1 MMVLTRTT
9 DSLPLAPGR
18 WAILW
23 VAALVVVVLLST
35 WPFNF
40 QNVPADDAA
49 WIAFRDSWGWDSHR
63 GDIAGN
69 VALFVPVGLI
79 GLAAASATKFRP
91 VRVVAMLAVSL
102 AVAVAAQVAQLYL
115 PSRSATLVDVAWNTV
130 GLLAGCG
137 VALLLRMHGT
147 FARGG
152 LADLRLLPAA
162 IVAVWLAYRLA
173 PFVPSVDLQLIKDNL
188 KPLLLHPAPTVPATL
203 GDLAAWLTVA
213 ILLRHALPGRR
224 GDLLMPLLAAGT
236 LVAEVLIVF
245 RDGISANNVG
255 GAAAAIVAW
264 FALLRWLPRP
274 APLVF
279 VALAAAVVLSGLW
292 PFQFSR
298 SDPAPFHWLPFR
310 GILGGSMWVN
320 VLALLEKTFF
330 YAALAYTGW
339 LAFRSWILSA
349 GLGAAVVA
357 AVEGLQRLQ
366 SGHVAELTDPLL
378 VVLACLLFAA
388 LGDPAPTRRETARP
402 AQPPPSPTAPSAG
415 PRRRGL

>member
-1 MMVLTRTT
+1 MI
-9 DSLPLAPGR
+9 LASGPSPHATGR
-18 WAILW
+18 LLSLW
-23 VAALVVVVLLST
+23 VAALAVVVFLST

-40 QNVPADDAA
+40 QSAPAGDAP
-49 WIAFRDSWGWDSHR
+49 WTAFWDSWGWDSHR

-69 VALFVPVGLI
+69 IALFVPVGLI
-79 GLAAASATKFRP
+79 GLAAASATTLRP
-91 VRVVAMLAVSL
+91 VRIVGMLAVSL
-102 AVAVAAQVAQLYL
+102 VMAVAAQVAQLYL

-130 GLLAGCG
+130 GLLAGCS
-137 VALLLRMHGT
+137 VALPLRVHGT

-152 LADLRLLPAA
+152 LADLRLLPAG

-173 PFVPSVDLQLIKDNL
+173 PFVPSIDLQLIKDNL
-188 KPLLLHPAPTVPATL
+188 KPLLLHPAPSVPGTL

-213 ILLRHALPGRR
+213 LLLRHALPGHR

-274 APLVF
+274 APVVF

-298 SDPAPFHWLPFR
+298 SDSAPFHWLPFR
-310 GILGGSMWVN
+310 GILGGSMWAN

-349 GLGAAVVA
+349 CLGAAVVT

-378 VVLACLLFAA
+378 VALACLLFAA
-388 LGDPAPTRRETARP
+388 LAEPEPTKRDTARP
-402 AQPPPSPTAPSAG
+402 ARPPRPPATSSAG
-415 PRRRGL
+415 ARRRGL